1 MREQHF
7 LYGNTIHTETVDL
20 YFNINIIFF
29 QTVDEIT
36 THTERIWM
44 PVHNPKPEEG
54 LLIVNLG
61 KNMDFWTGGRF
72 KATLHRVVNKSGTVR
87 HSVPFFYEPNM
98 DAIIKENIDFTPMT
112 TVYFLG
118 LKSTSFKRV
127 VNSYFLSLVI

>member
-1 MREQHF
+1 
-7 LYGNTIHTETVDL
+7 
-20 YFNINIIFF
+20 
-29 QTVDEIT
+29 
-36 THTERIWM
+36 M

-98 DAIIKENIDFTPMT
+98 DAIIKENIEFTH
-112 TVYFLG
+112 
-118 LKSTSFKRV
+118 
-127 VNSYFLSLVI
+127 

>member
-1 MREQHF
+1 
-7 LYGNTIHTETVDL
+7 
-20 YFNINIIFF
+20 
-29 QTVDEIT
+29 
-36 THTERIWM
+36 M

-118 LKSTSFKRV
+118 LKSTSFKRAS
-127 VNSYFLSLVI
+127 NSYFLSRVMLRGFSRTKQVKKTRNMTLKIPISSVEWYFFKEYSH